1 MNIKRLN
8 SAAAKIQR
16 LMYFDQQNKV
26 EVEEEYIEEEEEE
39 QSMSEA
45 PQ

>member
-1 MNIKRLN
+1 
-8 SAAAKIQR
+8 
-16 LMYFDQQNKV
+16 MYFDQQNKV